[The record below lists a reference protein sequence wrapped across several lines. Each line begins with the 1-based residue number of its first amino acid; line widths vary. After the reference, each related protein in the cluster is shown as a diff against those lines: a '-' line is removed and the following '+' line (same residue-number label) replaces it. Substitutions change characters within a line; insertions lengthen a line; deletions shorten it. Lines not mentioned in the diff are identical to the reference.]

1 MYTVLFSN
9 ICEPK
14 RNYGSYVQQLL
25 FAAQLDLWKQRQSK
39 KKKKEKKTTKNF
51 IHTEHKNPGHSHILL
66 SLRVKHALK
75 LWIKFDPQVN

>member
-39 KKKKEKKTTKNF
+39 KKKRKKQQQKTLSIQSTKIRPF
-51 IHTEHKNPGHSHILL
+51 THSSFSKGEARTETLDKI
-66 SLRVKHALK
+66 
-75 LWIKFDPQVN
+75 